1 MADLLAIKVAARFQA
16 GGPPGK
22 SPRAPTKFTPR
33 VKLDE
38 DEPVDIT
45 EVTKEAAGSVYQKL
59 IQESVHGFDPGEVE
73 AMMRVYESTLDGLSR
88 SEFIALAKEAVK
100 ELKTM
105 TPSDRQELAR
115 SYGLHRR

>member
-1 MADLLAIKVAARFQA
+1 MDLARRVADRYRQAAH
-16 GGPPGK
+16 PPGR
-22 SPRAPTKFTPR
+22 SPRAPTKFQPR
-33 VKLDE
+33 VHAPDG

-45 EVTKEAAGSVYQKL
+45 EVTKQAAGSLYQKL
-59 IQESVHGFDPGEVE
+59 IQESVRGFDPGEVE

-100 ELKTM
+100 ELNTM
-105 TPSDRQELAR
+105 TPSDRQSLAR